1 MYGSIMLGE
10 EAHPI
15 LAAEALA
22 ALILTFRDHV
32 VLPDDY
38 LEKAK
43 EIYDFQKSHP
53 VVESVPIA
61 RGVGIILFYTVS
73 ELRAA

>member
-10 EAHPI
+10 DFPPI
-15 LAAEALA
+15 LAAEYLA
-22 ALILTFRDHV
+22 ILKLTSRDHV
-32 VLPDDY
+32 VLPEDY

-53 VVESVPIA
+53 VAEAVRGASRRRRVA
-61 RGVGIILFYTVS
+61 RSSLIV
-73 ELRAA
+73 

>member
-53 VVESVPIA
+53 VPEAVRGGLRTCYAA
-61 RGVGIILFYTVS
+61 RSSLTV
-73 ELRAA
+73 